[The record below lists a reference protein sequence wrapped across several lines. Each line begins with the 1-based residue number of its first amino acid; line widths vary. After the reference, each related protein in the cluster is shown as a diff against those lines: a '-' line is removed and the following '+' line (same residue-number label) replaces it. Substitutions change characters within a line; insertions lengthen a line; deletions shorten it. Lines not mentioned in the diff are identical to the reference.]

1 MSSIPVP
8 LAKKVPKALVHH
20 GDTRIDDFYW
30 LRDSND
36 PEVMNYLKQ
45 ENRYAEA
52 VMADAAGV
60 QKAIY
65 DEMLSHLQEDD
76 TEVPFPRGSFLYY
89 RRTIKGLSYSVHCR
103 KRGLEGAEEV
113 LLDENELAAGK
124 DYFSLGNFEIS
135 PSEILLAYSVDT
147 AGDEV
152 YVTRIQ
158 DLHTRQDLPDKIDN
172 TYYTLAW
179 SNDSRTFYYVTL
191 DEAKRPYRVWRHTLG
206 QPNDELIFEE
216 RDRRFEVDLHKSRD
230 DQFIFIQ
237 SESKITSEV
246 YCLAADEPLG
256 QPALVWPRREGVLY
270 EVESRGEDFYILTN
284 DKAQEFRIVRVSGDL
299 PSLDGAEEFVPA
311 RPGVTLEGIDAF
323 ERFLAIYQRENALP
337 GILIYDIEKS
347 DTHHITFSEP
357 AYALG
362 GAPNEVY
369 KTDKLRFTYSSLVT
383 PNSVFEYDTRD
394 HHRTLLRQ
402 TPTPR
407 YDPSAYLSERLFATA
422 ADGMLIPISVVYKN
436 GWQANGEFPL
446 LLYGYGSYG
455 LRSDP
460 VFRAERLPLLDRGFA
475 FAIAHIRGGGDG
487 GRAWYESA
495 KLLAKRKTF
504 SDFVDCAGELIAR
517 RCTSRNKLVVQG
529 GSAGGMLMGAV
540 LNLRPDLWHTVV
552 AQVPFVDTL
561 TTCLDPTLPLTIG
574 EYDEWGDPS
583 RPEFYEYIKS
593 YSPYDNVKA
602 GSYPHILVTT
612 GLNDPRVS
620 YWEPAKWVAKL
631 RTLKSNAS
639 LLVLKT
645 NMGAG
650 HFGPSGRYEHLKE
663 LAFIYAFILK
673 SLEIT
678 NDNA

>member
-1 MSSIPVP
+1 M
-8 LAKKVPKALVHH
+8 
-20 GDTRIDDFYW
+20 
-30 LRDSND
+30 
-36 PEVMNYLKQ
+36 
-45 ENRYAEA
+45 
-52 VMADAAGV
+52 
-60 QKAIY
+60 
-65 DEMLSHLQEDD
+65 
-76 TEVPFPRGSFLYY
+76 
-89 RRTIKGLSYSVHCR
+89 
-103 KRGLEGAEEV
+103 
-113 LLDENELAAGK
+113 
-124 DYFSLGNFEIS
+124 
-135 PSEILLAYSVDT
+135 
-147 AGDEV
+147 
-152 YVTRIQ
+152 
-158 DLHTRQDLPDKIDN
+158 
-172 TYYTLAW
+172 
-179 SNDSRTFYYVTL
+179 
-191 DEAKRPYRVWRHTLG
+191 
-206 QPNDELIFEE
+206 
-216 RDRRFEVDLHKSRD
+216 
-230 DQFIFIQ
+230 
-237 SESKITSEV
+237 
-246 YCLAADEPLG
+246 
-256 QPALVWPRREGVLY
+256 
-270 EVESRGEDFYILTN
+270 LTN
-284 DKAQEFRIVRVSGDL
+284 DKAQEFRIVKVNADL
-299 PSLDGAEEFVPA
+299 PSLDRVEEFLPA

-337 GILIYDIEKS
+337 GVLIYDIEKS

-362 GAPNEVY
+362 SAPNEVY

-394 HHRTLLRQ
+394 HHRTLLKQ

-517 RCTSRNKLVVQG
+517 RL
-529 GSAGGMLMGAV
+529 
-540 LNLRPDLWHTVV
+540 

-583 RPEFYEYIKS
+583 QPEFYEYIKS

-678 NDNA
+678 NDNDA